1 MLLFKNE
8 LPKQSRARQ
17 KITKNYY
24 VDETHCVELLLSTL
38 SFSPENKR
46 EIEYIATD
54 LVNTVRNEKN
64 DQTSVEAL
72 MSEYDLSS
80 TEGTVLMC
88 LAEAL
93 LRIPD
98 KETEDL
104 LIRDKLTG
112 ADWDKHI
119 GASESTFVNLTTR
132 SLSLGG
138 KVLADQSNANIF
150 KKAWY
155 GLLGRCGEPVI
166 REAIR
171 RSMKIMSEH
180 FVLGRP
186 IDEALKN
193 AKPLTQKGYLFS
205 FDMLGEMAKT
215 QAQAEYYFTAY
226 QNAIEIMSHS

>member
-1 MLLFKNE
+1 MLLFKNG
-8 LPKQSRARQ
+8 LPEQSKLREN
-17 KITKNYY
+17 ITHFYY
-24 VDETHCVELLLSTL
+24 ADETSCLDALIARLQ
-38 SFSPENKR
+38 FSPDNAR
-46 EIEYIATD
+46 DIQNIATD
-54 LVNTVRNEKN
+54 LITTVRSGKN

-98 KETEDL
+98 KQTEDL
-104 LIRDKLTG
+104 LIRDKLTS
-112 ADWDKHI
+112 ADWEKHI

-132 SLSLGG
+132 SLALGG
-138 KVLADQSNANIF
+138 KVLADQSNVNVF
-150 KKAWY
+150 KKVWY

-171 RSMKIMSEH
+171 HSMKIMSEH

-193 AKPLTQKGYLFS
+193 AKPLSQKGYLFS

>member
-72 MSEYDLSS
+72 MLEYDLSS
-80 TEGTVLMC
+80 EEGTVLMC

-104 LIRDKLTG
+104 LIRDKLTSG
-112 ADWDKHI
+112 HWEKHI
-119 GASESTFVNLTTR
+119 GASESTFVNITTR
-132 SLSLGG
+132 SLALGG
-138 KVLADQSNANIF
+138 KILSNHPNFFKNIF
-150 KKAWY
+150 Y
-155 GLLGRCGEPVI
+155 TLL
-166 REAIR
+166 
-171 RSMKIMSEH
+171 
-180 FVLGRP
+180 
-186 IDEALKN
+186 
-193 AKPLTQKGYLFS
+193 
-205 FDMLGEMAKT
+205 
-215 QAQAEYYFTAY
+215 
-226 QNAIEIMSHS
+226 